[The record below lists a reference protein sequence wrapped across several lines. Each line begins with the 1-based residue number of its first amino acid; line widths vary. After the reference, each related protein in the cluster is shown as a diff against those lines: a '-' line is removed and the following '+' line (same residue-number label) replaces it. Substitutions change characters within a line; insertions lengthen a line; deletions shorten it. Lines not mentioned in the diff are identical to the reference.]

1 MSAVPSTDFDY
12 LALEPLLVERIRA
25 EVSGLKIVQGVAD
38 LASVSVKQQVTPAVY
53 VIYLGDAVG
62 QAAGIAQPVDQIWAV
77 VPTVYYADANNTGE
91 GARRV
96 AGPLI
101 GRCLAALT
109 NWKPRLDMKPLKR
122 VQSNTP
128 AEYEDNYG
136 YFPLL
141 FTSGFVYPPIR
152 SNSP

>member
-1 MSAVPSTDFDY
+1 MSGAYAEFDY

-25 EVSGLKIVQGVAD
+25 EVSGLKTVQGVAD
-38 LASVSVKQQVTPAVY
+38 LASLSPRQQVTPAVY

-62 QAAGIAQPVDQIWAV
+62 QSAGNAQPVDQIWAV
-77 VPTVYYADANNTGE
+77 VPTVYYADAAGTGE
-91 GARRV
+91 GARRI

-101 GRCLAALT
+101 GRVLAALT
-109 NWKPRLDMKPLKR
+109 NWTPRIDMKPLRR

-128 AEYEDNYG
+128 AEYADNYG

-141 FTSGFVYPPIR
+141 FSTGFIYPPLR
-152 SNSP
+152 RATP